1 LLCTGW
7 SLVYSWVMQ
16 TDPIGISINEPFS
29 LVSKQE
35 GVLDDITLK
44 MMPTHFEIGRLRGQ
58 GHKMT
63 V

>member
-1 LLCTGW
+1 ML
-7 SLVYSWVMQ
+7 
-16 TDPIGISINEPFS
+16 TDPIGININELFS